1 MTTREKLDQM
11 KASEKK
17 NAEALAAYR
26 GSSWRKKQIHRL
38 KYLYGRLAEQWGRK
52 TNGDDRDVYCNT
64 YQLILEGL
72 KTLPAEPA
80 LYVRVAMVEKM
91 RIDRALMDRIAA
103 NFGENTMGGNGGGT
117 A

>member
-1 MTTREKLDQM
+1 MNTTDKLKQLR
-11 KASEKK
+11 ASEKK

-26 GSSWRKKQIHRL
+26 EASWRQKKIHGL
-38 KYLYGRLAEQWGRK
+38 KYRYGRLAEQWGQQ

-64 YQLILEGL
+64 YRLILEGL

-80 LYVRVAMVEKM
+80 LYVRVAMGEKM

-103 NFGENTMGGNGGGT
+103 NFGENTMGGNGGGR